1 MSIKQRLFLFAGFYV
16 VIIALVGFVA
26 YAAVSAIDADLKRLN
41 QAQIRKDL
49 YEEMRAAGAE
59 FLMVPERWI
68 HTWDPEERS
77 VYEPQ
82 YLKLKESLEKAFP
95 VAESGEERTILERIS
110 ETVSSLRQVGLE
122 IMSIDAAG
130 TQDDRTREVLMIFEA
145 HEKIFIDQVRRLV
158 ESATA
163 EAGMALRESE
173 SLRHRMYR
181 FFAFI
186 FLLVMGLTIYFVLRV
201 ARWMTTPVQS
211 LMRGAEEISRG
222 DFEYR
227 IDMKRSDEFG
237 TLSSTFDRMSTV
249 LGTSHRRLSA
259 KLLESEILM
268 EVARMANST
277 LELEVTLKKIVDL
290 IAERLE
296 RDVCSV
302 YLATEDGLSVVLRAS
317 RGLDPESVGR
327 VRLGLGEGVVGRAAS
342 EMKPLAVRDVK
353 SDTMF
358 QRLPESDA
366 WEFSSMLAVPV
377 VHENTCKGVLT
388 VQTRDP
394 HDYSEDEQ
402 QLLTLISHNVASAI
416 RNAELYGHT
425 RSQLMRLKGIY
436 ELGMTIN
443 SILDLDMLLADI
455 CRKTAEMLSA
465 EGAIV
470 RLIEGDVLIIRSSWG
485 LPETYETMKPLP
497 VGEGI
502 AGKVA
507 MDGMPMLVE
516 DTGKLPESLR
526 VPGVQTKSVLSVPL
540 KLGSRVIGTIGHYNK
555 SVDGHEAVFTATD
568 LETLTAIAG
577 MAAIAIENARLYLE
591 EKTREEEIR
600 EANNR
605 LNTLFESVQGGILTV
620 NQNMVILSAN
630 RYVERWTRGSKAGSI
645 VGSNCQEAFGEGF
658 EICPDNPV
666 QVTFETGKSTKIS
679 RKVSIEEK
687 TYYLEIT
694 TYPLQERD
702 GAVREVIVFMQDISD
717 RMRAEEEIL
726 SLYSE
731 VNQTKKYLESLI
743 TNSADAII
751 TTDLEGLVASWNKGA
766 ERIYGYKAE
775 EVLNQ
780 PIPIMP
786 DFLLPA
792 ERENN
797 ERIRRKEILRDVETL
812 RKTKDGSLIEVSLT
826 LSPIL
831 DEQGDVIG
839 ISGISRDIT
848 DKRRVE
854 QELTRRNQEL
864 SRLLFISN
872 AMRST
877 LDINRL
883 LRMTLTAVTVSDGLG
898 FNRALL
904 FEVDEEA
911 GMIRGVMGVG
921 PGSLEEA
928 WRVWGELAMERRSLE
943 EIMNGIVAAPVTKDS
958 FLDRLAMN
966 IEVPMNESSESILA
980 HVVSERAPVNILDAR
995 SDPRVDPILI
1005 QQLGTEAFALI
1016 PLISQDSVVGVL
1028 WMDNLFNRRP
1038 ITDDDIRFLTG
1049 FGNHVASAIQSARL
1063 FEKVSMAESELKN
1076 IFESISDMVY
1086 FNDRNFTI
1094 KKVNRAVVEK
1104 LGMPE
1109 EKIVGRKCY
1118 ELFHGMNEP
1127 WHRCPHDKT
1136 IRTGRSYM
1144 QELEDPYLGGT
1155 YMVSSSPI
1163 VGLSGELIGTVH
1175 ISRDISESK
1184 KLREQLLK
1192 AEKMAALG
1200 EMAAKIAHE
1209 IRNPLISVGGFA
1221 RRLEKKLE
1229 GPLADYATIIIDS
1242 VNHLEAIL
1250 KDILGF
1256 VRETRIVL
1264 LKGDLVEILDQLLS
1278 LFSPALTERG
1288 ITVEKDFREIS
1299 LEVPVDSN
1307 KIREAFT
1314 NLIRNAE
1321 QALEE
1326 GGTVRIMLDRTDS
1339 EAVVEIGDNG
1349 PGISEEDC
1357 RHIFDPFFTTKMS
1370 GTGLGLAITQRI
1382 IELHRG
1388 KIEVTSEPS
1397 SGTTFRIYL
1406 PLEEE

>member
-1 MSIKQRLFLFAGFYV
+1 M
-16 VIIALVGFVA
+16 A
-26 YAAVSAIDADLKRLN
+26 YSAVSAIDRDLKKLN
-41 QAQIRKDL
+41 QAQMRKDV
-49 YEEMRAAGAE
+49 YEDMRGIGAE
-59 FLMVPERWI
+59 FIIIPERWI
-68 HTWDPEERS
+68 HTFDPEEQEN
-77 VYEPQ
+77 YEPQ
-82 YLKLKESLEKAFP
+82 YNRFRDILE
-95 VAESGEERTILERIS
+95 ESGLVAVLEEEKTVIESIS
-110 ETVSSLRQVGLE
+110 DTASSLRQVSLQ
-122 IMSIDAAG
+122 IMGIDSAG
-130 TQDDRTREVLMIFEA
+130 MEAERTREILMVFEA
-145 HEKIFIDQVRRLV
+145 HEKVFFDLCNSLIQ
-158 ESATA
+158 SAA
-163 EAGMALRESE
+163 KEANLALRESE
-173 SLRHRMYR
+173 TLRYRMYKSL
-181 FFAFI
+181 AFI
-186 FLLVMGLTIYFVLRV
+186 FFLVTALTIYFVLRV
-201 ARWMTTPVQS
+201 ARWMTTPVES
-211 LMRGAEEISRG
+211 LMQGAEKISQG
-222 DFEYR
+222 DFDYR
-227 IDMKRSDEFG
+227 IDMQRSDEFG
-237 TLSSTFDRMSTV
+237 ILSSTFDRMSST
-249 LGTSHRRLSA
+249 LGDSNRRLKA

-268 EVARMANST
+268 EVAGMANST
-277 LELEVTLKKIVDL
+277 LELEVTLNRIVEL
-290 IAERLE
+290 IADRLD

-302 YLATEDGLSVVLRAS
+302 YLVSEDGLSVVLRAS
-317 RGLDPESVGR
+317 RGLDPGSIGR
-327 VRLGLGEGVVGRAAS
+327 VWLTLGEGVVGRVAS
-342 EMKPLAVRDVK
+342 EMKPIAVRDVQT
-353 SDTMF
+353 DPMF
-358 QRLPESDA
+358 RRLPESDA
-366 WEFSSMLAVPV
+366 WDFASMLAVPV
-377 VHENTCKGVLT
+377 VHDNICKGVLA
-388 VQTRDP
+388 VQTRQP
-394 HDYSEDEQ
+394 HDYTADEQ
-402 QLLTLISHNVASAI
+402 QLLTLISHSVAGAI
-416 RNAELYGHT
+416 RNAELYGRT
-425 RSQLMRLKGIY
+425 RSQLIRLKGIY
-436 ELGMTIN
+436 ELGMAIN
-443 SILDLDMLLADI
+443 SILDLDILLAEI

-485 LPETYETMKPLP
+485 LPETFETMKPLP
-497 VGEGI
+497 IGEGI

-507 MDGMPMLVE
+507 KDGSPMLVE
-516 DTGKLPESLR
+516 DAGKLPESLR
-526 VPGVQTKSVLSVPL
+526 VPGVQTRSVLAVPL
-540 KLGSRVIGTIGHYNK
+540 RLGSRVIGTIGHYNK
-555 SVDGHEAVFTATD
+555 SVDGHEAVFTPID
-568 LETLTAIAG
+568 LETLTAIAA
-577 MAAIAIENARLYLE
+577 MAAIAIENARLYQE
-591 EKTREEEIR
+591 EKKREEKIR
-600 EANNR
+600 EASNR

-620 NQNMVILSAN
+620 NEDMVILSAN
-630 RYVERWTRGSKAGSI
+630 RQVERWTGGAKADSI
-645 VGSNCQEAFGEGF
+645 VGRKCHEAFGEGF
-658 EICPDNPV
+658 EICSDNPV

-679 RKVSIEEK
+679 RRVSVDDK
-687 TYYLEIT
+687 NYYVEVT
-694 TYPLQERD
+694 TFPLQDSD
-702 GAVREVIVFMQDISD
+702 GGVSEVIVFMQDITD

-751 TTDLEGLVASWNKGA
+751 TTDLDGLVASWNKGA

-775 EVLNQ
+775 EVLNRQ
-780 PIPIMP
+780 IPIMP

-792 ERENN
+792 EKENT
-797 ERIRRKEILRDVETL
+797 ERIKRKEILRDIETL
-812 RKTKDGSLIEVSLT
+812 RKTKDGSLVEVNLT

-831 DEQGDVIG
+831 DEQGEVIG

-877 LDINRL
+877 LNINRL

-904 FEVDEEA
+904 FEVDEESRV
-911 GMIRGVMGVG
+911 IRGVMGVG
-921 PGSLEEA
+921 PASLEEA

-943 EIMNGIVAAPVTKDS
+943 EIMNGIASDPVAKDS

-966 IEVPMNESSESILA
+966 IEVPMNSSSESILA
-980 HVVSERAPVNILDAR
+980 YAVQERTPVNILDAR

-1016 PLISQDSVVGVL
+1016 PLISQDSVVGLL

-1049 FGNHVASAIQSARL
+1049 FGNHVAAAIRSARL
-1063 FEKVSMAESELKN
+1063 FEKVSMAEAELKN

-1086 FNDRNFTI
+1086 FNDRNFTL

-1109 EKIVGRKCY
+1109 EEILGKKCY
-1118 ELFHGMNEP
+1118 ELFHGMTAP
-1127 WHRCPHDKT
+1127 WHQCPHDKT
-1136 IRTGRSYM
+1136 IKTGKSYM
-1144 QELEDPYLGGT
+1144 QELEDPHLGGT

-1242 VNHLEAIL
+1242 VNHLETIL

-1256 VRETRIVL
+1256 VREPRIVL
-1264 LKGDLVEILDQLLS
+1264 LKGDLAEILDQLIS

-1288 ITVEKDFREIS
+1288 ISIEKDFREIS

-1326 GGTVRIMLDRTDS
+1326 GGTIRIMLDRKDS
-1339 EAVVEIGDNG
+1339 EAIVEIGDNG

-1388 KIEVTSEPS
+1388 RIEVTSEPNA
-1397 SGTTFRIYL
+1397 GTTFRIYL